1 MPKSLLIWASFLIFK
16 SPEDSLKKSP
26 WIWCAH
32 PSTPICI
39 QASSSTSLTWNN
51 VDIHTMYRVC
61 SVCMCEGKLP
71 CSRFSEVKSS
81 WPLIQLWFQVCCTG
95 PKLPTCVCHFCQ
107 QPLRHGGQNVPP
119 HPLFLQVSLDLY
131 TRSSL
136 SGPREACLLEGTWRK
151 MNQNHM
157 SKVKR
162 PTGRNRKRETLND
175 FSLQSMFLGFT
186 SVD

>member
-1 MPKSLLIWASFLIFK
+1 M
-16 SPEDSLKKSP
+16 
-26 WIWCAH
+26 
-32 PSTPICI
+32 STFTQCTGG
-39 QASSSTSLTWNN
+39 AG
-51 VDIHTMYRVC
+51 VC
-61 SVCMCEGKLP
+61 SVCDDKLP

-81 WPLIQLWFQVCCTG
+81 WSLKFALVPGLLHWTKTPHLC
-95 PKLPTCVCHFCQ
+95 LPFQ

-136 SGPREACLLEGTWRK
+136 SGPQEACLLEGTWRK
-151 MNQNHM
+151 INQNHM

-162 PTGRNRKRETLND
+162 PTGRSRKRETLND
-175 FSLQSMFLGFT
+175 FSLQSVFLGFT